1 MALPRKTDIVETERV
16 ILNIPK
22 GIYDVFMKEL
32 NARNERLKD
41 NGDAA
46 FFGPYAYELLTED
59 LKKERLDAEKEKK
72 AAKDAKPGDKPHLV
86 QPHQQSA

>member
-22 GIYDVFMKEL
+22 GIYDSFMQEL
-32 NARNERLKD
+32 DARNKRLDD

-46 FFGPYAYELLTED
+46 FFGPYAYQLLTED

-72 AAKDAKPGDKPHLV
+72 AAKDVKTDIKPHLAIS
-86 QPHQQSA
+86 HQQSA

>member
-22 GIYDVFMKEL
+22 GIYDLFMKEL

-59 LKKERLDAEKEKK
+59 LKKERQDAEKEKK
-72 AAKDAKPGDKPHLV
+72 AAKDGKPADKPHLV
-86 QPHQQSA
+86 PHQQSA